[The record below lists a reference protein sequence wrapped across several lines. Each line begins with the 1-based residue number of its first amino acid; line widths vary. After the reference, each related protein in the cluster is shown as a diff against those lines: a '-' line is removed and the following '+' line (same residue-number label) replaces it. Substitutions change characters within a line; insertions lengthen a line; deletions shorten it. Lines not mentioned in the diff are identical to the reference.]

1 MMTRGRGR
9 GWELAVNG
17 SRDDRRDTATQGSPP
32 HHQISGM
39 GQLLH
44 FKYSLDVGRA
54 EMENMDLHCGS
65 VRPDSGT

>member
-1 MMTRGRGR
+1 M
-9 GWELAVNG
+9 NG
-17 SRDDRRDTATQGSPP
+17 SRDNRRDIATQGSPP

-44 FKYSLDVGRA
+44 FKYALDIGRV

-65 VRPDSGT
+65 VRTDSGTLPSNQRH